1 MRRILRIVLMLA
13 CVAAGIFGIVMTIM
27 SVRFME
33 YGRVIFYLLMSII
46 SLEFALLLIISLRKR
61 KS

>member
-1 MRRILRIVLMLA
+1 MRRILQIVLMLA

-27 SVRFME
+27 AVRFIE
-33 YGRVIFYLLMSII
+33 FGRVIFYLLMSII
-46 SLEFALLLIISLRKR
+46 SLECAVLLIMSLRKS